1 MPNSVDNNAVDEEV
15 IDQSQETE
23 EIIEDETENTT
34 EEPDEGTE
42 VEISIDGE
50 SPPPVHESST
60 IKGMRNLIKK
70 QNQKIKELETTSVKQ
85 EPKKEY
91 ELSPR
96 PKWEDY
102 EDELV
107 FQKEEDN
114 WINRKAQQIVEL
126 SKKEEA
132 NLQQQKVWQDRL
144 DTVQVMKKE
153 LNIKDYDETEIIAQ
167 ESLNIVQQGII
178 AHATDHPPKI
188 LYALGKRD
196 DIREELSKIS
206 DPIKFAYEL
215 GKLETKMKLTPKT
228 QTTTP
233 EKVVKG
239 SGGVSAV
246 DRTLT
251 RLEDEASRTGDRS
264 KILEYKRKQRK

>member
-1 MPNSVDNNAVDEEV
+1 
-15 IDQSQETE
+15 
-23 EIIEDETENTT
+23 
-34 EEPDEGTE
+34 
-42 VEISIDGE
+42 
-50 SPPPVHESST
+50 
-60 IKGMRNLIKK
+60 
-70 QNQKIKELETTSVKQ
+70 
-85 EPKKEY
+85 
-91 ELSPR
+91 
-96 PKWEDY
+96 
-102 EDELV
+102 
-107 FQKEEDN
+107 
-114 WINRKAQQIVEL
+114 
-126 SKKEEA
+126 
-132 NLQQQKVWQDRL
+132 
-144 DTVQVMKKE
+144 MKKE